1 MGRGGG
7 EGGGVGRSAMTGGG
21 ESLVVDGVMEDFW
34 TGHLTGQGEG
44 SVTAAWKQ
52 LPVLTQLP

>member
-1 MGRGGG
+1 MGRGG
-7 EGGGVGRSAMTGGG
+7 GGGVGRSAMTGGG